1 MYATH
6 ATEKARQTVP
16 VRAPPYT
23 YRNFSMIGY
32 GVSSNTPGITN
43 MMKVLCKAPTNPN
56 TTSIFGIRMVKM
68 AVTVTVVKA

>member
-1 MYATH
+1 
-6 ATEKARQTVP
+6 
-16 VRAPPYT
+16 
-23 YRNFSMIGY
+23 MIGY